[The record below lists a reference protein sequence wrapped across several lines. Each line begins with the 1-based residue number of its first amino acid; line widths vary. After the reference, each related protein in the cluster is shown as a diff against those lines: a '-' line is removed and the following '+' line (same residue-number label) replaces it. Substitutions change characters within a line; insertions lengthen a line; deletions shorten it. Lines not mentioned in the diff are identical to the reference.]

1 MLLFIR
7 ERFSLYFFE
16 SNLFVV
22 IIYRARVEMLFATFI
37 FFSPSASEFI
47 SNLIRS
53 QSAACGG
60 STLHTHKRRLC
71 ARLYYQGDL
80 SLFFFGFET
89 QTIDDE

>member
-37 FFSPSASEFI
+37 FFSPHRQANSFLI
-47 SNLIRS
+47 SSDRS
-53 QSAACGG
+53 QLPAVDPHHIHIKEG
-60 STLHTHKRRLC
+60 C
-71 ARLYYQGDL
+71 ARGFIIRETFLYSFL
-80 SLFFFGFET
+80 ALKPKR
-89 QTIDDE
+89 